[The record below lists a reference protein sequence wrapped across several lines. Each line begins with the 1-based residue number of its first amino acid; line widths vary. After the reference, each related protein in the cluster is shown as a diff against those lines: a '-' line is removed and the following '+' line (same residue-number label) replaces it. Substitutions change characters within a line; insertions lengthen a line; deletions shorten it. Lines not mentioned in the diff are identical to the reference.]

1 MLAAP
6 YPPNPHRHVSPDRTF
21 LEHSADSN
29 LKRIVLECG
38 GKNPAVAQYIVNG
51 AL

>member
-1 MLAAP
+1 
-6 YPPNPHRHVSPDRTF
+6 VSTDRAF
-21 LEHSADSN
+21 LKHSAESN

-51 AL
+51 AR